1 MNSPETTVSH
11 FLPASIDLPQT
22 TGGALVDSFGRVHR
36 SIRISVTDRCNIRC
50 FYCMPAGEVTFMPRA
65 ELLTFEEITRVIAVV
80 AGAGV
85 HDVRLTGGE
94 PLVRR
99 DLDRLVAMIAAVDG
113 VRDLAMTTNGILL
126 PKFARSLH
134 AAGLQR
140 LNISLDTLNEETFL
154 QISRREG
161 VQRVIDGI
169 DAALDAGFEQVRL
182 NALAIRDLTE
192 QEINPLV
199 EFAISRRLT
208 MRFIEYMPLDA
219 DRRWSPTRV
228 LSGEEIL
235 QQVERRFGRLRSV
248 DPPHPAQPSRDY
260 ELIDQPPDPKGMF
273 PRIGIICPVTQPFCG
288 ACDRIRLTA
297 EGTIRNCLFSTD
309 EWDLRSLLRR
319 QASDQELMESI
330 QAAIGA
336 KQPGHLISQ
345 PGFDQ
350 PTRAMY
356 RIGG

>member
-1 MNSPETTVSH
+1 
-11 FLPASIDLPQT
+11 
-22 TGGALVDSFGRVHR
+22 
-36 SIRISVTDRCNIRC
+36 
-50 FYCMPAGEVTFMPRA
+50 MPAGEITFMPRA
-65 ELLTFEEITRVIAVV
+65 ELLTFEEITRVVAVV

-99 DLDRLVAMIAAVDG
+99 DLNRLVAMIAGVDG

-126 PKFARSLH
+126 PQH
-134 AAGLQR
+134 AGALRTAGLQR
-140 LNISLDTLNEETFL
+140 LNISLDTLNEETFR
-154 QISRREG
+154 QISRRKG

-192 QEINPLV
+192 QEIDPLV

-219 DRRWSPTRV
+219 DRRWSPPQV

-235 QQVERRFGRLRSV
+235 RRVEQRFGSLRSV
-248 DPPHPAQPSRDY
+248 DPPNPAQPSRDF
-260 ELIDQPPDPKGMF
+260 ELIDQPLDHAGQF
-273 PRIGIICPVTQPFCG
+273 PRIGIICPVTRPFCG

-297 EGTIRNCLFSTD
+297 EGNIRNCLFSTD
-309 EWDLRSLLRR
+309 EWDLRTLLRS
-319 QASDQELMESI
+319 QASDEELMESI

-345 PGFDQ
+345 PGFGQ
-350 PTRAMY
+350 PARAMY
-356 RIGG
+356 QIGG